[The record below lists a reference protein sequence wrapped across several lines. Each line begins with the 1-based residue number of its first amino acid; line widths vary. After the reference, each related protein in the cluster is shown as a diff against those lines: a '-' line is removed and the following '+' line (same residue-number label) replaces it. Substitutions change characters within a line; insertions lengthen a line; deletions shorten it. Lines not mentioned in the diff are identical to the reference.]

1 MAADLELFLDRWHRI
16 VAEQDVDSL
25 GDVLC
30 DDVTLGSPPYWPRLE
45 GSEVVR
51 HLLGIVIRTIE
62 NFTYQR
68 EWRKG
73 SELALE
79 FTGHVGE
86 IELQGVDLISLDESG
101 RVRNLDVVMRPL
113 NAISALQKV
122 IAPQMASF
130 LQGRQSA

>member
-1 MAADLELFLDRWHRI
+1 MAADPELFLDRWHRI

-45 GSEVVR
+45 GAEVVQ

-62 NFTYQR
+62 NFTYHR
-68 EWRKG
+68 EWWKG

-86 IELQGVDLISLDESG
+86 LELQGVDLISLDESG

-130 LQGRQSA
+130 LQGRPSA